1 MNTELVSVQLPTTH
15 KFNSQQ
21 YHLMAE
27 AGVFMHIP
35 EPRIELIKGE
45 IIQMSP
51 IGRKHGACVAR
62 LDRLIQKLLANEL
75 FVWVQNSIRLDD
87 GSEPQPDLALLKLR
101 NDFYAERLPIPE
113 DILLIIEVADSSIEY
128 DRSVK
133 MPLYAEFGIPE
144 AWIIDVNAQI
154 LTRYTNP
161 SARGYKISESLD
173 RNDSVLVLGVEID
186 VNDIFG
192 SGV

>member
-27 AGVFMHIP
+27 AGVFDRTL
-35 EPRIELIKGE
+35 ESRLELIKGE
-45 IIQMSP
+45 VIQMSP

-62 LDRLIQKLLANEL
+62 LHQLLVNN
-75 FVWVQNSIRLDD
+75 FNGRFIVWGQNSIRLDN
-87 GSEPQPDLALLKLR
+87 GSEPQPDLAVLKLR
-101 NDFYAERLPIPE
+101 DDFYEERLPIPE

-128 DRSVK
+128 DRTVK
-133 MPLYAEFGIPE
+133 MPLYAEFDIPE
-144 AWIIDVNAQI
+144 VWIIDVNEKT

-161 SARGYKISESLD
+161 SSRGYKTSESLD
-173 RNDSVLVLGVEID
+173 RNDSVLVLGVEVAVKD
-186 VNDIFG
+186 MLG
-192 SGV
+192 S